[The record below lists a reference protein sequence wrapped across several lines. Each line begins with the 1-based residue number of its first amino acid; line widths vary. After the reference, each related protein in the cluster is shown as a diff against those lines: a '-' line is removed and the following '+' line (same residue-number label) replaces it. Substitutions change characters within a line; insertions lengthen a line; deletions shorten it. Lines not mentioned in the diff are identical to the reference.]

1 MASASSSRLSPGHGP
16 LSSPKMLGQS
26 SSGALRAGSGTG
38 QQPGSKPSHYYTR
51 HFDNE
56 TFLCCPVPNTGSP
69 VSAVFLAD
77 RLQRLNFL
85 SRTNYILSLL
95 CLLVIGSNVVTLVLN
110 VLNVQRA
117 PLGPDDPVPG
127 PDDPPPSVMD
137 QSGLEKAFHC
147 VEFWTAFSFSLIEVL
162 VIVHSPRSVSDI
174 YSKSPWMFKLII
186 VAQVVSTF
194 VSAMLV
200 TLDLEIFEVLA
211 HEVEYANEILLSF
224 LNVVLAGR
232 LTGARTAFTRGRNA
246 YGVDLDSE
254 SRTIDLAI
262 DREDLSAQLLP
273 NRQQGRSNLPPYPE
287 IYCPPMR
294 PEGATGAVFSSSSSA
309 TPADAKKDAQENADL
324 ALVNPEGADVAEG
337 QERGGAPGSTG
348 GTVLAG
354 EATGGSSW
362 SSSNSGRNLRRK
374 MLSCLANVPVVLS
387 PLMAVS
393 LMVLYNDIL
402 EASEPMQGVNI
413 LLTGEVQAHFLE
425 FVFNIGS
432 AAVAFA
438 FCMDNKMLC
447 DLQMSELIGEWS
459 QGVIN

>member
-1 MASASSSRLSPGHGP
+1 MASSASSSSRSHGP
-16 LSSPKMLGQS
+16 LASPKIRD
-26 SSGALRAGSGTG
+26 GANTSAQTEPSARGR
-38 QQPGSKPSHYYTR
+38 PSHYYTR

-56 TFLCCPVPNTGSP
+56 TFLCCPVPNKSGTRAGSP

-95 CLLVIGSNVVTLVLN
+95 CLLVIGNNVVTLVLN

-127 PDDPPPSVMD
+127 PDEPPPSVMD
-137 QSGLEKAFHC
+137 KSGLEKAFHC

-162 VIVHSPRSVSDI
+162 VIVYSPRSVSDI

-200 TLDLEIFEVLA
+200 TLDLEIFEVAA

-224 LNVVLAGR
+224 LNVILAGR
-232 LTGARTAFTRGRNA
+232 LTGARTAFNRGGNA
-246 YGVDLDSE
+246 YGPYGVADSE
-254 SRTIDLAI
+254 SRAIDLAI
-262 DREDLSAQLLP
+262 DREDLNAQLLP
-273 NRQQGRSNLPPYPE
+273 NRQQSRNNLPPYPE
-287 IYCPPMR
+287 IYCPPVR
-294 PEGATGAVFSSSSSA
+294 SEGATGAVFSSSSSA
-309 TPADAKKDAQENADL
+309 VPNDVKKDAQENASDL
-324 ALVNPEGADVAEG
+324 ALVNPESAEITD
-337 QERGGAPGSTG
+337 GAPGSTG
-348 GTVLAG
+348 GITILLAG
-354 EATGGSSW
+354 GETGGW
-362 SSSNSGRNLRRK
+362 SSTCATSRSMRRR
-374 MLSCLANVPVVLS
+374 MLTCLANVPMVLS
-387 PLMAVS
+387 PIMAIS
-393 LMVLYNDIL
+393 LMFLYNDVL
-402 EASEPMQGVNI
+402 GASDPMQKNVNI

-425 FVFNIGS
+425 FIFNIGS

-459 QGVIN
+459 QGIIN